1 MSASLRSA
9 AQPLLE
15 AAHQVRPFSPL
26 LARRESATA
35 TATWLPN
42 HRRLWRTRGLI
53 MLKPHVRLTGDG
65 WIISATCQNG
75 ARQQICLLR
84 LDPTSQKQCLI
95 PTVVHTRSPSTRAE
109 GLGAGA
115 PSRNALG
122 TTCVSRESRL
132 ADARSILTLSSRE
145 ARLPSYASLHIKP
158 AKPCAPSARFQGVI
172 VLTLATEM
180 VREYL
185 TEWRYFLRRHLRS
198 KFAGT

>member
-1 MSASLRSA
+1 MPDLCRKQRMRFTLFRRFWHAALQLLDYRPNQRCQSFQRAQCKADDRSCSQTAS
-9 AQPLLE
+9 P
-15 AAHQVRPFSPL
+15 
-26 LARRESATA
+26 TY
-35 TATWLPN
+35 W
-42 HRRLWRTRGLI
+42 RGL
-53 MLKPHVRLTGDG
+53 
-65 WIISATCQNG
+65 IISATSHLSKTQPDNL
-75 ARQQICLLR
+75 ARWLN
-84 LDPTSQKQCLI
+84 PTSREQRCFL
-95 PTVVHTRSPSTRAE
+95 TAVHACSPSIRAE
-109 GLGAGA
+109 SLGVDA

-122 TTCVSRESRL
+122 TTCVSRGSRL

-185 TEWRYFLRRHLRS
+185 TEWRFLRRHLRS